1 MAAKARR
8 TLGVHS
14 LHSLGVFPS
23 PLWGGVR
30 GGGRAILSQVA
41 PPRFTRTTP
50 LPTPPPQGGREQT
63 EFAALICSN
72 IAYASQAGAL
82 SDNSHPMPLPLSGLL
97 VVSLEQALAA
107 PMCTCRLADAGARV
121 IKVERPEGD
130 FARYYDKLAVPKR
143 PSPQPSPRK
152 RGEGAHRASGE
163 TQEDDERTPG
173 ESGEGESAYFVWLNR
188 GKESLVLDLARE
200 NDKALL
206 AAIIAKADVFV
217 QNLKPGAIAK
227 LGFPPE
233 KLRRAHPRLVICSI
247 SGYGEAG
254 PYARRKA
261 YDMLVQAESGLA
273 SITGGPEAPARVG
286 VSICDIAAGMNA
298 YEAILEALFFRARS
312 GEGAAI
318 SISMFDAMADW
329 MAVPLIQYEGGA
341 PPKRM
346 GLAHTSIAPYGAF
359 PTKDGA
365 DILISIQSDRE
376 WRVLAEKVLGDGALA
391 ADPAF
396 ATNVERVK
404 RRAETDARVA
414 KVFGAMEAA
423 ALTQKLAE
431 NDIAFAR
438 VNTTGDLA
446 THPQLRRIQVAT
458 PSGPVS
464 YPAPPARSDAA
475 QRRYRAVP
483 TLGAHTAKIWA
494 EFMPDAKRS

>member
-1 MAAKARR
+1 MSFLPLACPATTGKIRVGNGEAA
-8 TLGVHS
+8 
-14 LHSLGVFPS
+14 
-23 PLWGGVR
+23 
-30 GGGRAILSQVA
+30 VA
-41 PPRFTRTTP
+41 H
-50 LPTPPPQGGREQT
+50 PTSAT
-63 EFAALICSN
+63 
-72 IAYASQAGAL
+72 
-82 SDNSHPMPLPLSGLL
+82 PMPLPLSGLL
-97 VVSLEQALAA
+97 VVSLEQAVAA

-143 PSPQPSPRK
+143 PLPNPPPQA
-152 RGEGAHRASGE
+152 GEGADRASGE
-163 TQEDDERTPG
+163 NM
-173 ESGEGESAYFVWLNR
+173 SAEGQSAYFVWLNR

-206 AAIIAKADVFV
+206 AAIITKADVFV

-227 LGFPPE
+227 LGFPLD

-254 PYARRKA
+254 AYAARKA

-286 VSICDIAAGMNA
+286 VSVCDIAAGMNA
-298 YEAILEALFFRARS
+298 YEAILEALYARAKT

-318 SISMFDAMADW
+318 AISMFDAMADW

-341 PPKRM
+341 EPKRM

-376 WRVLAEKVLGDGALA
+376 WRVLAEKVLGDAALA

-404 RRAETDARVA
+404 RRADTDARVA
-414 KVFGAMEAA
+414 KVFGATAEA
-423 ALTQKLAE
+423 ALTRKLAE

-446 THPQLRRIQVAT
+446 SHPQLRRIQVAT

-464 YPAPPARSDAA
+464 YPAPPARSDGGE
-475 QRRYRAVP
+475 RRYRAVP

-494 EFMPDAKRS
+494 EFMPGVKRP